1 MTAGMSS
8 LNSMTITRCLPAV
21 KAATQPLW
29 QDLVAMEDKMEE
41 KGPNSPPAGSEQE
54 KPRIS
59 IELTEGQLDK
69 LIREAAGVG
78 NMSVLLSGLQ
88 NISETVAREPTLL
101 DDPRMSRSLLTGLL
115 MLAALPSDG
124 TGIGVLNL
132 SRSLNMSPSTTHR
145 YLSTLVGVGLAEREP
160 TTRRYKLVQ

>member
-1 MTAGMSS
+1 MSS
-8 LNSMTITRCLPAV
+8 LNSMTITRCLPVV

-41 KGPNSPPAGSEQE
+41 KGPSHSPPAGSEQE

-59 IELTEGQLDK
+59 IELTDGQLDK

-88 NISETVAREPTLL
+88 NISETVAREPTLF
-101 DDPRMSRSLLTGLL
+101 DDPRASRSLLTGLL

-124 TGIGVLNL
+124 TGIGVLDL
-132 SRSLNMSPSTTHR
+132 SRSLNMSPSTAHR
-145 YLSTLVGVGLAEREP
+145 YLSTLVLVGLAEREP
-160 TTRRYKLVQ
+160 TTRRYKLAQ